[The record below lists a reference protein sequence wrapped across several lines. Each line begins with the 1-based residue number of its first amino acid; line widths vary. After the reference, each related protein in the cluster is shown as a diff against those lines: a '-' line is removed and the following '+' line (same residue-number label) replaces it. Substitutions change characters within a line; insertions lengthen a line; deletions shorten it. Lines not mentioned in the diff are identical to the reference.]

1 MAQRVPLLFR
11 LLPPMFGVLCLIV
24 VAIAFELLLRADIL
38 NRYIIPLPT
47 EVLASF
53 SRLAAEEN
61 ILVRFVV
68 TGGEAL
74 AAIVGVAIVGGA
86 AGVLLYKS
94 PMLRRA
100 TETWVAA
107 FAAAPLILAYP
118 LFLVIF
124 GRSAW
129 TVIAMGFVAGLP
141 PMILKTLEGLS
152 GTRAVLLAVGRSFN
166 LTPSQQLWK
175 IMVPAALPTLFV
187 GLRLAIIFALINIVA
202 IEFLINFGGL
212 GQIIANLAERYDMAG
227 TYAAICIVILVSALI
242 FYSLEQVE
250 KWLRPSH

>member
-1 MAQRVPLLFR
+1 MARPSPILFR
-11 LLPPMFGVLCLIV
+11 FLPPLFGVFCLFV
-24 VAIAFELLLRADIL
+24 VAIAFELLLRAGVL

-53 SRLAAEEN
+53 SRLAAEES
-61 ILVRFVV
+61 ILVRFLL

-74 AAIVGVAIVGGA
+74 AAIVGVAVVGGA
-86 AGVLLYKS
+86 AGVLLYKI
-94 PMLRRA
+94 PLLRRA

-227 TYAAICIVILVSALI
+227 TYAAICVVILVSALI
-242 FYSLEQVE
+242 FYSLEKVE
-250 KWLRPSH
+250 EWLRPSH